1 MSMKSGLQRI
11 FSGILVIA
19 LAITLSVPA
28 FAYELKS
35 FSDVPSDFW
44 AHDAIMDMVSRGM
57 FAGTKAPDAN
67 GVGEFNPNGT
77 MTRAQ
82 FITVIT
88 RYLYADKLAGMAKAE
103 GDPWYANNYIVAVQE
118 GLIKKSDFSMDAKVM
133 NVGMSR
139 EEMAYVLVRAMEVM
153 GESSGSTV
161 SNSRIP
167 DYNKI
172 GTAYRSHVKIA
183 YTKGLIVGTD
193 AAGTFNPKGT
203 LNRAQAA
210 TVIYRLIA
218 PETRKPVD
226 PNGGGITVSP
236 DDGVNKGQVA
246 TGTTWVEGEKHDY
259 TAVKA
264 GATVVRAD
272 GTKVVLKETKVGNIY
287 ILGYGQGVDFVTGTV
302 RNGNV
307 RTADKLGG
315 AWSGFNG
322 NDLRQYRT
330 EKKSQIPPSVI

>member
-28 FAYELKS
+28 LATDLKS
-35 FSDVPSDFW
+35 FSDVPTTFW

-153 GESSGSTV
+153 G
-161 SNSRIP
+161 
-167 DYNKI
+167 
-172 GTAYRSHVKIA
+172 
-183 YTKGLIVGTD
+183 
-193 AAGTFNPKGT
+193 
-203 LNRAQAA
+203 
-210 TVIYRLIA
+210 
-218 PETRKPVD
+218 
-226 PNGGGITVSP
+226 
-236 DDGVNKGQVA
+236 
-246 TGTTWVEGEKHDY
+246 
-259 TAVKA
+259 
-264 GATVVRAD
+264 
-272 GTKVVLKETKVGNIY
+272 
-287 ILGYGQGVDFVTGTV
+287 
-302 RNGNV
+302 
-307 RTADKLGG
+307 
-315 AWSGFNG
+315 
-322 NDLRQYRT
+322 
-330 EKKSQIPPSVI
+330 